1 MLGPSI
7 EAIINFCNKRYSI
20 NERDMGT
27 LIWSND
33 NASLIF
39 KDINLGENNEIKNK
53 CITQLSPGGGTSF
66 LNAFKEASRILNNI
80 NGNHYHKIIILLSD
94 GLDNKPDD
102 TKNYIRNDV
111 SIIFNY

>member
-20 NERDMGT
+20 NKRDMGT
-27 LIWSND
+27 LIGFN
-33 NASLIF
+33 NNPSLIF
-39 KDINLGENNEIKNK
+39 KDINLGEIDEIKNK
-53 CITQLSPGGGTSF
+53 CITHLSPGGGTSF
-66 LNAFKEASRILNNI
+66 LNVFKEASRILNNI

-102 TKNYIRNDV
+102 TKNYIRNGV
-111 SIIFNY
+111 G